1 MATTLLKN
9 FLNSLNLYRK
19 TIPMKLLK
27 FEINGKC
34 EILFAD
40 SENFIRNRIYAK
52 VEESFQIILSFHRKL
67 LLIII

>member
-1 MATTLLKN
+1 
-9 FLNSLNLYRK
+9 
-19 TIPMKLLK
+19 MKLLK

-40 SENFIRNRIYAK
+40 SENFIKNRIYAK

-67 LLIII
+67 LLIMNSI